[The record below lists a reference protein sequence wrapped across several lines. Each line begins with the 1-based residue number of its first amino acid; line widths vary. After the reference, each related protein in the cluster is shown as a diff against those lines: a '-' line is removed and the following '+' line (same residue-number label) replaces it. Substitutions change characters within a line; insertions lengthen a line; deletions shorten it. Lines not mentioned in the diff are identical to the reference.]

1 MLKFI
6 FVFLVTL
13 VAIDLYSADNSTSIS
28 PIETILL
35 KTNDSNGYFKTY
47 VYCIDGYIFYASDK
61 GNLTQVFEI
70 FGGYNKPLRCTN
82 YTNYKGY
89 KNEN

>member
-1 MLKFI
+1 MIKLIFAFI
-6 FVFLVTL
+6 FL
-13 VAIDLYSADNSTSIS
+13 VAVDLYSATSTIS
-28 PIETILL
+28 PIETFLL
-35 KTNDSNGYFKTY
+35 KTNDTNGYLKTY

-82 YTNYKGY
+82 YKGY